1 MQNESGNRNAFLGSV
16 YWTLNLYLTLLDFFD
31 QGKTSY
37 EEIKN
42 SYKINPF
49 VLKINLGQKDTII
62 KFRQEIKVMYLQ
74 LVELDDAI
82 KNGKKQAD
90 EFRIQLKKLVYPF
103 IQK

>member
-1 MQNESGNRNAFLGSV
+1 MQNENGNRNAFLGSV

-42 SYKINPF
+42 NYKINPF

-62 KFRQEIKVMYLQ
+62 KYRQEIKTMYLK
-74 LVELDDAI
+74 LIELDDAI
-82 KNGKKQAD
+82 KSGKKQAD
-90 EFRIQLKKLVYPF
+90 EFRIQLKKLAYPF
-103 IQK
+103 ILK